1 LIDHLPT
8 KGIVSLLALAIS
20 TAVIGCSPAPDY
32 RDQRL
37 AEFAK
42 QSAAQQSQQN
52 NRIADLVEQNAKSR
66 QDFLEAHET
75 LTMQINSQQSA
86 LDTARS
92 QLEQDRK
99 DIASQRHRDPIIAAA
114 IQGVGVFF
122 ACLLPLAVAM
132 FVIWQMRSQGQDESA
147 VADLLITELT
157 AEKPLFLPA
166 SVLPKLTA
174 KPMAAQPS
182 DNSDNVSEFP
192 F

>member
-8 KGIVSLLALAIS
+8 KGIVSLLVLVIS
-20 TAVIGCSPAPDY
+20 SAVIGCGPAPDY

-42 QSAAQQSQQN
+42 QSTEQQSQQN

-66 QDFLEAHET
+66 QDFLEAHEN

-99 DIASQRHRDPIIAAA
+99 DIAAQRHRDPIIAAA
-114 IQGVGVFF
+114 IQSVGVFF
-122 ACLLPLAVAM
+122 ACLLPLAVAV
-132 FVIWQMRSQGQDESA
+132 FVIRQMQSQGPDESA

-166 SVLPKLTA
+166 TVFPKLTA
-174 KPMAAQPS
+174 KPMASQPS